1 MQGTVL
7 PSASGL
13 RPASAFVVVATVL
26 SLAAIRVGYLN
37 ATASDF
43 TGFRTQE
50 EVDLAPEYSL
60 IDRAGRPLATFVRRL
75 DLVMS
80 PNAMWQAHTP
90 GIMAREISA
99 ALGGEPGAAEL
110 LDAMLPD
117 ATHGE
122 IRTRLD
128 LSGEQAARVAAFL
141 EGGGR
146 AEGEQALEITGL
158 WLEPHAPGVQR
169 LCWVPDQAL
178 SEEQRRRHMPRH
190 YRNPVYWSR
199 FLADGLARGI
209 WGDAARDDEELT
221 GRRALVWDLLMPSRH
236 TVVLADFDASRAP
249 ELLET
254 LDEQA
259 VASHQMSIARDRS
272 RLYPVGAY
280 RLLGHWG
287 YVDPGESE
295 IRALE
300 EMGFSR
306 TQVRWPEE
314 RAALTA
320 AMPAEQLGEFE
331 RRAWKHKS
339 QRYPAS
345 GIERLCDELLSQR
358 DWNFLER
365 KSASF
370 TFDAHRTTRGAARTS
385 AYFRGFQTES
395 EAPQV
400 VSTLDA
406 VLQRQV
412 GAELDGLM
420 AEHRPALAM
429 AVAVDVAS
437 GDVLA
442 LDARE
447 GYETGSFA
455 PVYHQFTPGST
466 AKVLVMASA
475 IEAGTVDLSELID
488 VGHGG
493 EFRLGNG
500 RVIHEAE
507 SSKEG
512 LLTPAECLAHSVNAG
527 LAQIGLR
534 VRDGELH
541 ARFRAMGYGVRPG
554 TGLGG
559 ESPGRLPALPWDEK
573 YTHPSVAFGHEW
585 MTTLWQHAAGL
596 ATVVRGG
603 EWIPLRLVTAV
614 EQNGWS
620 YPLAEPQPKRVFSTR
635 TSEIVRDMMALG
647 AAVGTGAHVAS
658 PEHLPGLYVGTK
670 TGTAQKVPG
679 EVCLHLELADHE
691 RHEAERSSCDR
702 ACRAR
707 LAYAPRDHRSCYT
720 SSMCIFARH
729 PDTGREVMVLV
740 VADEPRGKQ
749 KFGSHVAGPAAVAIL
764 REALGLTALGEPVGA
779 ELVGGFERSTA
790 LSGFDPHAFED
801 EPWSGEY

>member
-1 MQGTVL
+1 
-7 PSASGL
+7 
-13 RPASAFVVVATVL
+13 
-26 SLAAIRVGYLN
+26 
-37 ATASDF
+37 
-43 TGFRTQE
+43 
-50 EVDLAPEYSL
+50 
-60 IDRAGRPLATFVRRL
+60 
-75 DLVMS
+75 
-80 PNAMWQAHTP
+80 
-90 GIMAREISA
+90 MAREISE
-99 ALGGEPGAAEL
+99 ALGGEPSAARL
-110 LDAMLPD
+110 LEAMLPD
-117 ATHGE
+117 ATYGE
-122 IRTRLD
+122 IRTQLD
-128 LSGEQAARVAAFL
+128 LTDVQAARIAAFL
-141 EGGGR
+141 ESGGR
-146 AEGEQALEITGL
+146 PQGESALEIAGM
-158 WLEPHAPGVQR
+158 WLEPRAPGAQR
-169 LCWVPDQAL
+169 LCWVPEDAL
-178 SEEQRRRHMPRH
+178 SEDQRRRHMPGFH
-190 YRNPVYWSR
+190 RNPLYWSR
-199 FLADGLARGI
+199 FLADGLARCL
-209 WGDAARDDEELT
+209 WGDKARDDAELA
-221 GRRALVWDLLMPSRH
+221 GRRAAVWDVLMPSRH

-254 LDEQA
+254 LGEQA

-272 RLYPVGAY
+272 RLYPVGAF

-287 YVDPGESE
+287 YIDPEESE

-306 TQVRWPEE
+306 ALTRRPEE
-314 RAALTA
+314 RTALTA
-320 AMPAEQLGEFE
+320 AMPAEQLAEFE
-331 RRAWKHKS
+331 RRAWTYKS

-345 GIERLCDELLSQR
+345 GIERRCDELLSQR

-370 TFDAHRTTRGAARTS
+370 TFDAYRTARGPTRSS
-385 AYFRGFQTES
+385 AYFRGSQTGS

-412 GAELDGLM
+412 AAELDELM

-429 AVAVDVAS
+429 AIAVDVAT

-447 GYETGSFA
+447 GYQASFFA
-455 PVYHQFTPGST
+455 PVFHQFTPGST
-466 AKVLVMASA
+466 AKVLVMACA
-475 IEAGTVDLSELID
+475 IEAGAIDLSELID

-493 EFRLGNG
+493 EFRLANG

-541 ARFRAMGYGVRPG
+541 ARFSAMGYGVRPG

-559 ESPGRLPALPWDEK
+559 ESPGRLRPLPWKEK
-573 YTHPSVAFGHEW
+573 YTHTSFAFGHEW
-585 MTTLWQHAAGL
+585 MATLWQHAAGL

-620 YPLAEPQPKRVFSTR
+620 YPLAEPSPKRVFSMR
-635 TSEIVRDMMALG
+635 TCEIVRDMMALG
-647 AAVGTGAHVAS
+647 AAVGTGASVAS
-658 PEHLPGLYVGTK
+658 PEHLPGLSVGTK

-679 EVCLHLELADHE
+679 EVCLHVEMSDHE
-691 RHEAERSSCDR
+691 RHVAEHSSCDR

-707 LAYAPRDHRSCYT
+707 LVDAPRDHKNCYT
-720 SSMCIFARH
+720 SSMCIFGRH
-729 PDTGREVMVLV
+729 PDTDREVMVLV
-740 VADEPRGKQ
+740 VADEPRGKE
-749 KFGSHVAGPAAVAIL
+749 KFGSHVAGPTAVAIL
-764 REALGLTALGEPVGA
+764 REALGLTALGEPVGVKR
-779 ELVGGFERSTA
+779 VGGFERTTA
-790 LSGFDPHAFED
+790 MSGADPDAFED
-801 EPWSGEY
+801 EPWSEEY